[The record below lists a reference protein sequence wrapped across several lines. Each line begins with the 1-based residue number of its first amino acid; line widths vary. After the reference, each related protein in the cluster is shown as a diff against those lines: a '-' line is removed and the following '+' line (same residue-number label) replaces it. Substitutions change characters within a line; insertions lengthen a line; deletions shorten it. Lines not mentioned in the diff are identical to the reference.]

1 MTSQL
6 HRALFTAKDVEVDQ
20 ASVLRVSYTTIRY
33 FSVKGNTLDDE
44 F

>member
-6 HRALFTAKDVEVDQ
+6 NRALFTAK
-20 ASVLRVSYTTIRY
+20 VSNTTTRY